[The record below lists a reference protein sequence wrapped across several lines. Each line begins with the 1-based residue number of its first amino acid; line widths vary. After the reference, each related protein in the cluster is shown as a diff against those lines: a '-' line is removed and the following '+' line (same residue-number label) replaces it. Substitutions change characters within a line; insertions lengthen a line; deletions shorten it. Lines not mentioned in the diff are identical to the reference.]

1 MAWHAK
7 VKPCTASSH
16 RSNLWGYEM
25 HKIVVIGC
33 AVLFINSC
41 TSITDHAEPLFDIRV
56 INSSEAPQFIDYERT
71 YEYNF
76 SSVNP
81 ESVLTVL
88 WRSGF
93 KISQA
98 WLPIDYRC
106 LDMIGARLTV
116 ELVKPDDRIKGFD
129 FRNGTG
135 RLSCA
140 SKLMWYRILN

>member
-1 MAWHAK
+1 
-7 VKPCTASSH
+7 
-16 RSNLWGYEM
+16 M
-25 HKIVVIGC
+25 HKIVVRAC
-33 AVLFINSC
+33 VVLFISSC
-41 TSITDHAEPLFDIRV
+41 TSIADHAEPLFDIRV

-88 WRSGF
+88 WKNGF

-106 LDMIGARLTV
+106 KDMIGARLTV
-116 ELVKPDDRIKGFD
+116 ELVKPDERMKSFD

-140 SKLMWYRILN
+140 SQLMWYRILN